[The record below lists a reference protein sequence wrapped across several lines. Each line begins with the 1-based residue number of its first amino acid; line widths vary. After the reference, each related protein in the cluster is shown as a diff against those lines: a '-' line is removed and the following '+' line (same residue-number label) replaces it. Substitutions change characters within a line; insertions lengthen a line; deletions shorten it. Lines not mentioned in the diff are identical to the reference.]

1 MSRTRHLLAGVLSR
15 ARTHARVHV
24 HVLLACP
31 LALVLA
37 GCQQTLSLTATELT
51 ADVEPAE
58 ATSLEAS
65 DGSATYDFALD
76 LLRASVD
83 ETPGESALFSP
94 ISVLYALAMAENG
107 ANGETL
113 AQMEQVTGM
122 GADELTD
129 TLQAHLLRA
138 GDDSPLSLAN
148 SIWLR
153 DSDGLA
159 VEDSFLE
166 TCGGRLGAQ
175 VFSAPFDVS
184 TVTDVNAWI
193 SEKTHEM
200 IPNMLDRISDRTQLL
215 LVNALAFEGAWE
227 EPFDSALVTPDTF
240 TSEDG
245 TERDVDMMRSTE
257 GTYLEGELA
266 TGFAKPYEGYD
277 YLFVGLLPA
286 EGVTVAE
293 LLEGLDGE
301 GLSELLEPVDNTVVQ
316 VGLPKFTGSHE
327 IELSD
332 ALRALGMTDA
342 FVEGVADFTRMGS
355 SDAGPLYVGGVL
367 HKTFIDVNEE
377 GTRAAAAT
385 AVAMDGADAP
395 IEEEPEVKEVILDRP
410 FVYLILD
417 QATMTPVFTGTVMSA
432 E

>member
-1 MSRTRHLLAGVLSR
+1 MSRTRRVFARVLSR
-15 ARTHARVHV
+15 ARTHVR
-24 HVLLACP
+24 VLLACL
-31 LALVLA
+31 LALGFA

-51 ADVEPAE
+51 ADVKPAE
-58 ATSLEAS
+58 AASLEAS
-65 DGSATYDFALD
+65 DGSATYDFALN

-83 ETPGESALFSP
+83 ETSGESTLVSP
-94 ISVLYALAMAENG
+94 LSVLYALAMTENG
-107 ANGETL
+107 ADGETL
-113 AQMEQVTGM
+113 AQMEQATGM
-122 GADELTD
+122 SADELTD
-129 TLQAHLLRA
+129 TLQAYLLRA
-138 GDDSPLSLAN
+138 DADDSPLSLAN
-148 SIWLR
+148 SVWLR
-153 DSDGLA
+153 DSEGLA

-175 VFSAPFDVS
+175 VFSAPFDDS
-184 TVTDVNAWI
+184 TMADVNAWI
-193 SEKTHEM
+193 NEKTHEM
-200 IPNMLDRISDRTQLL
+200 IPNMLDRISDGTQLL

-245 TERDVDMMRSTE
+245 TERDVDMMHSTE

-293 LLEGLDGE
+293 LLEDLDGE
-301 GLSELLEPVDNTVVQ
+301 GLSELLEPVNNAVVQ

-327 IELSD
+327 IELSG

-355 SDAGPLYVGGVL
+355 SDAGPFYVGGVL
-367 HKTFIDVNEE
+367 HKTFIDVDEE
-377 GTRAAAAT
+377 GTRATAAT

-417 QATMTPVFTGTVMSA
+417 QATMTPVFTGTVA
-432 E
+432 